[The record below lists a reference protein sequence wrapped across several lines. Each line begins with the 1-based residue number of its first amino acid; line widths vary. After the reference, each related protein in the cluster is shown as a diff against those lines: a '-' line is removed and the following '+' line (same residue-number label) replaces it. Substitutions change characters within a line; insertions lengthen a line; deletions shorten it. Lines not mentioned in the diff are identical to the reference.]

1 MYLGQYE
8 KALDSYESA
17 TAIEPENK
25 DLPAFKGNALAGL
38 GKLSEG
44 LKLRQ
49 KSFGFI
55 RFDIAEGVSIV
66 HD

>member
-1 MYLGQYE
+1 MQKSYRDRFLYLLV
-8 KALDSYESA
+8 AL
-17 TAIEPENK
+17 TASIH
-25 DLPAFKGNALAGL
+25 FSSGL

-44 LKLRQ
+44 LKLSQ

-66 HD
+66 HE